1 MSLSDA
7 DVWHA
12 IADGYTATAMHLL
25 QPFSRAALDGVPLG
39 PDSRVLDVACGPGT
53 LTELVAPHVAHV
65 LAVDFAPAMV
75 RACRDRLASQTQ
87 VEVREGDGQ
96 NLGLQPTFDAAFS
109 MFGLMFF
116 PDRAAGLRS
125 MRGAVRPGGHVVV
138 SSWVPVDR
146 SPAMT
151 HGLAMLKAAFPFLPD
166 APVTSAFASVDE
178 VRAELEASGLRDVS
192 AREVRVPVQRTAEE
206 AWRDMAIGAAPVHRL
221 RQSLSPEAWAEGE
234 ARAVAWL
241 AAHHPTDPLDY
252 VAIIG
257 QGRV

>member
-1 MSLSDA
+1 
-7 DVWHA
+7 
-12 IADGYTATAMHLL
+12 
-25 QPFSRAALDGVPLG
+25 
-39 PDSRVLDVACGPGT
+39 
-53 LTELVAPHVAHV
+53 
-65 LAVDFAPAMV
+65 
-75 RACRDRLASQTQ
+75 
-87 VEVREGDGQ
+87 
-96 NLGLQPTFDAAFS
+96 
-109 MFGLMFF
+109 
-116 PDRAAGLRS
+116 
-125 MRGAVRPGGHVVV
+125 
-138 SSWVPVDR
+138 
-146 SPAMT
+146 MT

>member
-87 VEVREGDGQ
+87 VEVRRATGRTSACNPRSTPLSPCSDSCSS
-96 NLGLQPTFDAAFS
+96 PTVPPAFA
-109 MFGLMFF
+109 
-116 PDRAAGLRS
+116 PC
-125 MRGAVRPGGHVVV
+125 AVPCAPAVTW
-138 SSWVPVDR
+138 S
-146 SPAMT
+146 SPA
-151 HGLAMLKAAFPFLPD
+151 GSRSI
-166 APVTSAFASVDE
+166 APP
-178 VRAELEASGLRDVS
+178 R
-192 AREVRVPVQRTAEE
+192 
-206 AWRDMAIGAAPVHRL
+206 
-221 RQSLSPEAWAEGE
+221 
-234 ARAVAWL
+234 
-241 AAHHPTDPLDY
+241 
-252 VAIIG
+252 
-257 QGRV
+257 